1 MDDEISMYS
10 ETESDEAMNIY
21 VEQLEEKIEYYKNKC
36 NTVFMTNIKLYLE
49 TEKLKKQN
57 ENLKALLLS
66 KFPNYIYIYAVLD
79 YL

>member
-21 VEQLEEKIEYYKNKC
+21 VEQLEEKVEHYKNKC
-36 NTVFMTNIKLYLE
+36 NTVFMNNIKLYLE
-49 TEKLKKQN
+49 TERLKKQN
-57 ENLKALLLS
+57 EHLKALLLS
-66 KFPNYIYIYAVLD
+66 KLPNYLHAVLD

>member
-10 ETESDEAMNIY
+10 ETESDEAMGIY
-21 VEQLEEKIEYYKNKC
+21 IEQLEEKVEHYKNKC
-36 NTVFMTNIKLYLE
+36 NTVFMNNIKLYLE

-57 ENLKALLLS
+57 ENLKALLLT
-66 KFPNYIYIYAVLD
+66 KLPNYLHAVLD

>member
-57 ENLKALLLS
+57 EILKALLLS
-66 KFPNYIYIYAVLD
+66 KFPNYLHAVLD
-79 YL
+79 CL

>member
-10 ETESDEAMNIY
+10 ETESDEAMGIY
-21 VEQLEEKIEYYKNKC
+21 IEQLEEKVEYYKNKC

-57 ENLKALLLS
+57 ENLKALLLT
-66 KFPNYIYIYAVLD
+66 KFPNYLSAVLD
-79 YL
+79 CL

>member
-10 ETESDEAMNIY
+10 ETESDEAVNIY
-21 VEQLEEKIEYYKNKC
+21 VEQLEEKVEHYKNKC

-49 TEKLKKQN
+49 TEKLKKAN

-66 KFPNYIYIYAVLD
+66 KFPNYISAVIESL
-79 YL
+79 

>member
-21 VEQLEEKIEYYKNKC
+21 VEQLEEKIEYYKVKC
-36 NTVFMTNIKLYLE
+36 NKVFMNNIKLYLE

-66 KFPNYIYIYAVLD
+66 KFPNYLHAVLD
-79 YL
+79 CL

>member
-21 VEQLEEKIEYYKNKC
+21 VEQLEEKVEYYKVKC

-49 TEKLKKQN
+49 I
-57 ENLKALLLS
+57 LS
-66 KFPNYIYIYAVLD
+66 KFPNYLYAVLD
-79 YL
+79 CL

>member
-10 ETESDEAMNIY
+10 ETESDEAMNVY
-21 VEQLEEKIEYYKNKC
+21 VEQLEEKVEYYKNKC
-36 NTVFMTNIKLYLE
+36 NKVFMNNIKLYLE

-66 KFPNYIYIYAVLD
+66 KFPNYLSAVLEC
-79 YL
+79 L

>member
-21 VEQLEEKIEYYKNKC
+21 VEQLEEKIEYYKVKC
-36 NTVFMTNIKLYLE
+36 NKVFMNNIKLYLE
-49 TEKLKKQN
+49 TEKLKRQN

-66 KFPNYIYIYAVLD
+66 KFPNHLSAVLD

>member
-21 VEQLEEKIEYYKNKC
+21 VEQLEEKVEYYKNKC
-36 NTVFMTNIKLYLE
+36 NKVFMNNIKLYLE

-66 KFPNYIYIYAVLD
+66 KFPNYLSAVLEC
-79 YL
+79 L

>member
-21 VEQLEEKIEYYKNKC
+21 VEQLEEKVEYYKNKC
-36 NTVFMTNIKLYLE
+36 NKVFMNNIKLYLE
-49 TEKLKKQN
+49 TEKLKKAN

-66 KFPNYIYIYAVLD
+66 KFPNYISAVLD
-79 YL
+79 CL

>member
-21 VEQLEEKIEYYKNKC
+21 VEQLEEQIEYYKNKC
-36 NTVFMTNIKLYLE
+36 NKVFMNNIKLYLE
-49 TEKLKKQN
+49 TEKLKKAN

-66 KFPNYIYIYAVLD
+66 KFPNYLYAVLD
-79 YL
+79 CL

>member
-21 VEQLEEKIEYYKNKC
+21 IEQLEEKVEYYKNKC

-57 ENLKALLLS
+57 ENLKALVLS
-66 KFPNYIYIYAVLD
+66 KFPNYLHAVLD
-79 YL
+79 CL

>member
-10 ETESDEAMNIY
+10 ETESDDEAMNIY

-66 KFPNYIYIYAVLD
+66 KFPNYLSAVLES
-79 YL
+79 L

>member
-21 VEQLEEKIEYYKNKC
+21 VEQLEEKVEHYKNKC

-49 TEKLKKQN
+49 TERLKKQN
-57 ENLKALLLS
+57 ENLKALLLT
-66 KFPNYIYIYAVLD
+66 KFPNYLYAVLD

>member
-21 VEQLEEKIEYYKNKC
+21 VEQLEEKIEYYKIKC
-36 NTVFMTNIKLYLE
+36 NKVFMNNIKLYLE

-66 KFPNYIYIYAVLD
+66 KFPNYLNAVLD
-79 YL
+79 CL

>member
-66 KFPNYIYIYAVLD
+66 KFPNYLYAVLD

>member
-49 TEKLKKQN
+49 TEQLKKQN

-66 KFPNYIYIYAVLD
+66 KFPNYLSAVLD
-79 YL
+79 CL

>member
-21 VEQLEEKIEYYKNKC
+21 VEQLEEKVEHYKNKC

-57 ENLKALLLS
+57 ENLKALLLT
-66 KFPNYIYIYAVLD
+66 KFPNYLYAVLD

>member
-21 VEQLEEKIEYYKNKC
+21 VEQLEEKVEYYKNKC
-36 NTVFMTNIKLYLE
+36 NKVFMNNIKLYLE

-66 KFPNYIYIYAVLD
+66 KFPNYLHAVLD
-79 YL
+79 CL

>member
-10 ETESDEAMNIY
+10 ETESDDEAMNIY

-49 TEKLKKQN
+49 TEKLKKQT
-57 ENLKALLLS
+57 K
-66 KFPNYIYIYAVLD
+66 I
-79 YL
+79 

>member
-10 ETESDEAMNIY
+10 ETKSDEAMGIY
-21 VEQLEEKIEYYKNKC
+21 IEQLEEKVEYYKNKC
-36 NTVFMTNIKLYLE
+36 NKVFMNNIKLYLE
-49 TEKLKKQN
+49 TERLKKQN

-66 KFPNYIYIYAVLD
+66 KLPNYLHAVIE

>member
-10 ETESDEAMNIY
+10 ETESDEAINIY
-21 VEQLEEKIEYYKNKC
+21 VEQLEEKVEHYKNKC

-49 TEKLKKQN
+49 TEKSKKQN
-57 ENLKALLLS
+57 ENLKALLLT
-66 KFPNYIYIYAVLD
+66 KFPNYLYAVLD

>member
-21 VEQLEEKIEYYKNKC
+21 VEQLEEKVEHYKNKC

-49 TEKLKKQN
+49 TERLKKQN
-57 ENLKALLLS
+57 ENLKELLLT
-66 KFPNYIYIYAVLD
+66 KFPNYLYAVLD

>member
-10 ETESDEAMNIY
+10 ETESDEAMGIFI
-21 VEQLEEKIEYYKNKC
+21 EQLEEKVEYYKNKC

-57 ENLKALLLS
+57 ENLKVLLLS
-66 KFPNYIYIYAVLD
+66 KFPNFLSAVLD
-79 YL
+79 CL